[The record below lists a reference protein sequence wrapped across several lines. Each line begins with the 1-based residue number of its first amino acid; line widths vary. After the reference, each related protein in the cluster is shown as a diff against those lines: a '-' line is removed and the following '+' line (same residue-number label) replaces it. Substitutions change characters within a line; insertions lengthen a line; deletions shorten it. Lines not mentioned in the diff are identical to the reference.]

1 LIRRQPLCVGGHTT
15 LVTSATDLIGER
27 DAPWT
32 STKGSANPPILIPK
46 EDTMHASHTKRTKPR
61 PRYLIAVLVALSAVG
76 STLGADS
83 ASAATETSRYGSPGY
98 YTVGQVYATRT
109 WAGFTGPGSTY
120 TNLTVPGPTLWR
132 SPASN
137 GPQPVLAQ
145 TELLKWTS
153 GGWQVAD
160 SRIQNGTLYSGTY
173 TFWPVTFP
181 VVSTGHYTVRQYVFW
196 PNSYGEVYY
205 NQQRDYSC
213 STLCTTNPNGYITF
227 HWV

>member
-1 LIRRQPLCVGGHTT
+1 
-15 LVTSATDLIGER
+15 
-27 DAPWT
+27 
-32 STKGSANPPILIPK
+32 
-46 EDTMHASHTKRTKPR
+46 MHATPTKRTKLR
-61 PRYLIAVLVALSAVG
+61 SRYVIAVLVALSAVG
-76 STLGADS
+76 SAFSADS
-83 ASAATETSRYGSPGY
+83 VSAATETSRYGSPGY

-137 GPQPVLAQ
+137 GPQQVLAR
-145 TELLKWTS
+145 TELMLWTS
-153 GGWQVAD
+153 SGWQVVD
-160 SRIQNGTLYSGTY
+160 NRIQNGTLYSGTY

-181 VVSTGHYTVRQYVFW
+181 VVSTGHYIVRQYVFW
-196 PNSYGEVYY
+196 APNSYGEVYY

-213 STLCTTNPNGYITF
+213 NGLSSTLCTTNPNGYITF